1 MKFIE
6 EYSEYEPQDK
16 LVDEYRTIID
26 DKYKVIKDSSTPH
39 RMVLVD
45 DRLYYLSGPYG
56 YKSKLV
62 NKMFFDLT
70 YDTSFHEPSLRK
82 AIKNWIDDNS
92 K

>member
-1 MKFIE
+1 MRFIKD
-6 EYSEYEPQDK
+6 YSDYEPNNK
-16 LVDEYRTIID
+16 LVDEYYQLLKNKYEVIS
-26 DKYKVIKDSSTPH
+26 DKSTPH
-39 RMVLVD
+39 KMVLID

-62 NKMFFDLT
+62 NKIFFELT
-70 YDTSFHEPSLRK
+70 DDQSFHEPSLRK